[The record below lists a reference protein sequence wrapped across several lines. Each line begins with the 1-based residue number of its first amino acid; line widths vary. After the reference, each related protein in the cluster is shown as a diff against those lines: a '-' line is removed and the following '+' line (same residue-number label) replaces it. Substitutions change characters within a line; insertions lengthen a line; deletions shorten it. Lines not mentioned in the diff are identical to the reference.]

1 MGNEG
6 ERRKNGKN
14 ERGSQEGGED
24 GTQEVPLMVESV
36 WKSRIGKDTNKKT
49 LGSCY
54 RSQARLCAQKG
65 KILPSISNKERGGPD
80 ICRKS
85 VKEGIYSTF

>member
-1 MGNEG
+1 VSNEG
-6 ERRKNGKN
+6 ERRKNEKN
-14 ERGSQEGGED
+14 ERGLQEGGGD
-24 GTQEVPLMVESV
+24 STQEVPSIVESI

-49 LGSCY
+49 LGSCH